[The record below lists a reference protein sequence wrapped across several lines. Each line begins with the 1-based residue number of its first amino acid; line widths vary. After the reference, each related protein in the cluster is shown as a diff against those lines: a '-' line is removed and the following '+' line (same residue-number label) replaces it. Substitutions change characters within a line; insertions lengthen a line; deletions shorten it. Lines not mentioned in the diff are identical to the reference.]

1 MHRRASR
8 ETGRCNHPALRLIL
22 TLAISCGVG
31 CRPDDPVLL
40 PDASPAIP
48 TDSTSR
54 TIQVAPSDDWLGA
67 IERVKLGQ
75 SQRIVLESVADR
87 QFFAAIQ
94 SLAGLRE
101 LCLDGGMS
109 SDIDLAKTIEGL
121 QLTHLRVR
129 LVPLEDPDVERLVEA
144 QPQIRILNLPH
155 SRLTDQGIQ
164 SLSRLKDLTLL
175 RIGSPN
181 LTDEAARA
189 IPQLVQLKS
198 LHLIGPRLGG
208 DSLLEIAKAKNLQS
222 FYLDDCPLPD
232 AAWEKMFRERPD
244 LHVHIDQAHHDRDPK
259 RDHL

>member
-1 MHRRASR
+1 MHNHASDA
-8 ETGRCNHPALRLIL
+8 TGRCDSPARWL
-22 TLAISCGVG
+22 TLSLAIFSVIG
-31 CRPDDPVLL
+31 CRPDDPTR
-40 PDASPAIP
+40 PSDTTTAIP
-48 TDSTSR
+48 THASRSTEKAS
-54 TIQVAPSDDWLGA
+54 ADWMDA

-75 SQRIVLESVADR
+75 SQRIVLESVADE

-94 SLAGLRE
+94 SLKGLRE
-101 LCLDGGMS
+101 LCLDGGMEPG
-109 SDIDLAKTIEGL
+109 IDLGNAIEPL

-129 LVPLEDPDVERLVEA
+129 LVPLEDPQIEKIIA
-144 QPQIRILNLPH
+144 TQPQIRILNLPH

-164 SLSRLKDLTLL
+164 SLSRLKDLALL

-189 IPQLVQLKS
+189 IPQMVRLSS

>member
-1 MHRRASR
+1 MHRWANRT
-8 ETGRCNHPALRLIL
+8 TGRSDHPKLRLIL
-22 TLAISCGVG
+22 TLAIACGIG
-31 CRPDDPVLL
+31 CRPDDPVL
-40 PDASPAIP
+40 PPNASPANANVSVNP
-48 TDSTSR
+48 ATEF
-54 TIQVAPSDDWLGA
+54 VPSDDWLAA
-67 IERVKLGQ
+67 IESVKLGK

-87 QFFAAIQ
+87 HFFAAIQ
-94 SLAGLRE
+94 SLEGLRE

-109 SDIDLAKTIEGL
+109 SDIDLAKAIEGL

-129 LVPLEDPDVERLVEA
+129 LVPLEDPDVERIIAA

-155 SRLTDQGIQ
+155 CRLTERGIQ

-189 IPQLVQLKS
+189 IPLLVDLKS

-259 RDHL
+259 QDHL